1 MNPKNKLCSVLDV
14 ILTNSDYERN
24 SIVQD
29 TVLVTFNTNAT
40 YVVQLLLT
48 DVVAIHITAMIA
60 TRIRRELIRSTV
72 MVDLGDAHC
81 KFNTTQL
88 KEVFLLVDVSSALVN
103 SMKREKCKALDKARD
118 RRYSK
123 MWIDT

>member
-14 ILTNSDYERN
+14 TLTNSDYERN

-60 TRIRRELIRSTV
+60 TRIRRELIRLTV
-72 MVDLGDAHC
+72 MVDLGDAH
-81 KFNTTQL
+81 
-88 KEVFLLVDVSSALVN
+88 
-103 SMKREKCKALDKARD
+103 
-118 RRYSK
+118 
-123 MWIDT
+123 

>member
-1 MNPKNKLCSVLDV
+1 MNPMNKLCSVLDV
-14 ILTNSDYERN
+14 TLTSLGYAQNST
-24 SIVQD
+24 VQD

-72 MVDLGDAHC
+72 MVDLGDAH
-81 KFNTTQL
+81 
-88 KEVFLLVDVSSALVN
+88 
-103 SMKREKCKALDKARD
+103 
-118 RRYSK
+118 
-123 MWIDT
+123 

>member
-1 MNPKNKLCSVLDV
+1 MEVIFNPSETTLMNPMNKLCSVLDV
-14 ILTNSDYERN
+14 TLTNSDYAQN

-72 MVDLGDAHC
+72 MVGLGDAH
-81 KFNTTQL
+81 
-88 KEVFLLVDVSSALVN
+88 
-103 SMKREKCKALDKARD
+103 
-118 RRYSK
+118 
-123 MWIDT
+123 

>member
-1 MNPKNKLCSVLDV
+1 LV
-14 ILTNSDYERN
+14 YAQN
-24 SIVQD
+24 SIAQD

-40 YVVQLLLT
+40 YVVQLPLT
-48 DVVAIHITAMIA
+48 DVVAIHITAMIV

-72 MVDLGDAHC
+72 MVGLGDAHY

-88 KEVFLLVDVSSALVN
+88 KEVFLLVAVSSALVN
-103 SMKREKCKALDKARD
+103 SMKREKCKALDRARD